1 MKLRN
6 MRKIK
11 RVKATYLRVLEG
23 TGVEEDPYREEEY
36 VYFDDDDRLF
46 IIDRGSNMLK
56 VVKEQYE

>member
-6 MRKIK
+6 MRGIK
-11 RVKATYLRVLEG
+11 RVNAIYLKVLEG

-46 IIDRGSNMLK
+46 VIDRGSNMLK